1 MNVSCLLFLYVDCF
15 DCLLSRKGHR
25 GARRP
30 EALVPPQRE
39 RRAGD
44 HPGGVQGRLRA
55 HTSPLVL
62 CYIIISPDA
71 VFVCCSLPRRGCVPC
86 VACLLYKSLL
96 LYTFIQGPA
105 GSLDLSHNSAPHFLV
120 AVRLGRCVC
129 FRCCFRKI
137 AARFISR

>member
-1 MNVSCLLFLYVDCF
+1 MFIVLYVDRF
-15 DCLLSRKGHR
+15 DCLLPRKGQR

-44 HPGGVQGRLRA
+44 HPGSVQGRLRA

-62 CYIIISPDA
+62 CYMIISPDA

-86 VACLLYKSLL
+86 VSLA
-96 LYTFIQGPA
+96 YYINHCYYIHSSRARPAAWTCRTTPRRTFSWRCGWA
-105 GSLDLSHNSAPHFLV
+105 GEFAFDVVSRNHRPFHF
-120 AVRLGRCVC
+120 
-129 FRCCFRKI
+129 
-137 AARFISR
+137 